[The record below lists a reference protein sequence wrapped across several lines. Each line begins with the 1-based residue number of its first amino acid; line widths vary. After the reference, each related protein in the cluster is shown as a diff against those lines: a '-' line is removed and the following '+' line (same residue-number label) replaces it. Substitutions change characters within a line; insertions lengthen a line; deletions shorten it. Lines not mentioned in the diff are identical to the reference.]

1 MKKFFC
7 GLVKVLTVLTVVGA
21 ALYAVVTYWDKLM
34 ELGCKVKRLVSGRD
48 DDFDMEDVDFADW
61 EE

>member
-1 MKKFFC
+1 M
-7 GLVKVLTVLTVVGA
+7 VGA
-21 ALYAVVTYWDKLM
+21 ALYAVVAYWDKLM